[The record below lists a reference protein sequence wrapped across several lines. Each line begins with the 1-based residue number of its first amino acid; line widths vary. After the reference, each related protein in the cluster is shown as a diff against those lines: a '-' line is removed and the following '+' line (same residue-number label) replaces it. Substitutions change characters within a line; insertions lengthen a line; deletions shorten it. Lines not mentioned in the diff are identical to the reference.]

1 MTYHTGDYVYPAD
14 LPRRLLCRVRNIES
28 LSVRSC
34 PSQILKLEPL
44 EGPWPAG
51 TELIRLDEWVI
62 PAWPRRLWQAALR
75 GREERPAGPR
85 SRTEHAA

>member
-28 LSVRSC
+28 LPVRSC

-62 PAWPRRLWQAALR
+62 PAGPRRLWQDALR
-75 GREERPAGPR
+75 GREVRPAVPR